1 LTVSI
6 DLFDFF
12 DWTNQPVGAQS
23 SPSGRFASRRED
35 AKRQKFVAT
44 QMVEATP
51 AAEAVPV
58 PADRGA

>member
-23 SPSGRFASRRED
+23 SRSGRFASRREG
-35 AKRQKFVAT
+35 AVQQKIVAT
-44 QMVEATP
+44 QPVEATP
-51 AAEAVPV
+51 
-58 PADRGA
+58 G